1 MNRSRG
7 WVDGVRTARDA
18 RGQALVEFS
27 LLVPVFLVIL
37 LGMLE
42 FGFALNDF
50 MSISYAS
57 REGAR
62 AGAAL
67 ASGVGGGGTNLDPSC
82 VDGVTG
88 SPRPMTSN
96 DVDPLIIAAVERVLK
111 SPGSMVALPSVGSI
125 TIYKADSAGNPI
137 ANASNVWRYTPHAG
151 PLVPCQQNPP
161 PLDFTGPAIP
171 AWPASSRR
179 SGSPADELGISIS
192 YTYHLTTPL
201 AGAIRLIGGSQAST
215 LPMSDRT
222 VMAIEPTN

>member
-1 MNRSRG
+1 MNRDRR
-7 WVDGVRTARDA
+7 WADRVRTSGDA

-37 LGMLE
+37 LIMLE
-42 FGFALNDF
+42 FGFALNDY

-62 AGAAL
+62 TGAAL
-67 ASGVGGGGTNLDPSC
+67 ASGVGSGGTNLDPSC
-82 VDGVTG
+82 VDAVTG
-88 SPRPMTSN
+88 RPRPMTSN

-111 SPGSMVALPSVGSI
+111 SPGSMVNLGYLQSI
-125 TIYKADSAGNPI
+125 TIYKADNAGNPVM
-137 ANASNVWRYTPHAG
+137 NTSNVWRYTPGAG

-161 PLDFTGPAIP
+161 PLDFTGPSNP
-171 AWPASSRR
+171 SWPASSRL